1 MRYMNTM
8 NKIHLAII
16 SSINLIL
23 VILMIRTAWQGND
36 KAILVIVL
44 LYPIL
49 TFLNA
54 VIWFVLFVFQRRES
68 KLYKWSTV
76 GMIALF
82 IPALMVASMY

>member
-1 MRYMNTM
+1 M

-23 VILMIRTAWQGND
+23 VSLMIRAAWQGND
-36 KAILVIVL
+36 KAILAIVL

-54 VIWFVLFVFQRRES
+54 VIWFVLFVYQQKVS
-68 KLYKWSTV
+68 KLYKWSTI
-76 GMIALF
+76 GMIVLF
-82 IPALMVASMY
+82 IPALAIASMY